1 MTTVTSPNPQ
11 PSPTRS
17 PDALRV
23 RYRIRFAKT
32 GLLRWISHRDL
43 ARLWER
49 LLRRISLPLSMTEGF
64 HPKPRVA
71 FPSALPLGTESLD
84 EVVEI
89 ELSEDL
95 PVRDLFARLS
105 NDRQPGLTIQRVAR
119 LPQGF
124 GKAQLERTDYT
135 VTLSPAVATE
145 TVADAIEALK
155 QQGVVTV
162 ERKKKTI
169 QAHVESHIPRLE
181 LGDGVLHLS
190 LAATDAASLRPDDV
204 LTLLG
209 LHDWTEQGSRITRT
223 RVVLQ
228 HEFETDDPAQAV
240 RPLPAGADE
249 STCNPGPSS

>member
-1 MTTVTSPNPQ
+1 MTLSSPQ
-11 PSPTRS
+11 PPPTRS

-49 LLRRISLPLSMTEGF
+49 LLRRIALPLSMTEGF
-64 HPKPRVA
+64 HPKPRIA

-95 PVRDLFARLS
+95 PIRDLFDRLS
-105 NDRQPGLTIQRVAR
+105 NDRQPGLTIQQVAR

-124 GKAQLERTDYT
+124 GKAQLQRTDYT
-135 VTLSPAVATE
+135 VTLAPNVDPQMIT
-145 TVADAIEALK
+145 DAIAALK
-155 QQGVVTV
+155 QQDVVTV

-169 QAHVESHIPRLE
+169 RAHVASHIPHLE

-190 LAATDAASLRPDDV
+190 LAATDAASLRPDDI

-209 LHDWTEQGSRITRT
+209 MQDWTEQGSRITRT

-228 HEFETDDPAQAV
+228 HEFETDDPAQALRSLSDV
-240 RPLPAGADE
+240 IE
-249 STCNPGPSS
+249 STCHPGPSS